1 MSLGIRSLDSSSR
14 RKKSTL
20 GGLGFGL
27 CRSLMQGCSS
37 SPSRSPSIWFPCAL
51 GGPLEC
57 LSPTRC
63 SIQTGL
69 GASVERQRPCRCL
82 HQTHMQPVPLPRPPS
97 RSRDSSTNAS
107 PGRKFVAS
115 LPRCHALQ
123 GPLQAHVRVNTRQP
137 AWPGNLVRMFEPSII
152 MAPGNGAHSAP
163 TTALYWPGLTLVP
176 NLGMGN
182 CTHVARVNRLS
193 LPCGACRRRTWL
205 RTDESRPAA
214 RLRSHRRRQKL
225 WLH

>member
-1 MSLGIRSLDSSSR
+1 MASAEVSCKVVQAVHRDPHRSGSR
-14 RKKSTL
+14 
-20 GGLGFGL
+20 
-27 CRSLMQGCSS
+27 
-37 SPSRSPSIWFPCAL
+37 AL
-51 GGPLEC
+51 SAAPW
-57 LSPTRC
+57 SAFRP
-63 SIQTGL
+63 L
-69 GASVERQRPCRCL
+69 GAPFRLDLGRASNANGPAAVFTKRTCSLFHCLVHRPGVETRQP
-82 HQTHMQPVPLPRPPS
+82 MPVL
-97 RSRDSSTNAS
+97 A
-107 PGRKFVAS
+107 VS
-115 LPRCHALQ
+115 LWRRCHAAT
-123 GPLQAHVRVNTRQP
+123 PCRAHSQAHVRVNTRQP

-163 TTALYWPGLTLVP
+163 TTALHWPGLTLVP

>member
-1 MSLGIRSLDSSSR
+1 MPRCVLLSLGIRSLDSSSR

-123 GPLQAHVRVNTRQP
+123 GPLAGACTSEYQTASLAREPGPDVR
-137 AWPGNLVRMFEPSII
+137 AIHH
-152 MAPGNGAHSAP
+152 NGARKWGAFCTDHGVVLARANIGSQSRNGE
-163 TTALYWPGLTLVP
+163 LY
-176 NLGMGN
+176 
-182 CTHVARVNRLS
+182 A
-193 LPCGACRRRTWL
+193 CGTG
-205 RTDESRPAA
+205 
-214 RLRSHRRRQKL
+214 
-225 WLH
+225 